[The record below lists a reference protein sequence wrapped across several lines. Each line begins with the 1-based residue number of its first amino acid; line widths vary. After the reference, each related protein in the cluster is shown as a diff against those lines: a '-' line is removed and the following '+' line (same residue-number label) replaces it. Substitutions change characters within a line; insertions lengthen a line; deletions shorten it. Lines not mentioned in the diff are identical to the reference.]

1 MIITNKKQQGRDLM
15 NNYKDYERPSVAAD
29 IVTFGIDSER
39 AVNKR
44 ELDSKMLKILLIKRG
59 EEPFKGQYSLPGG
72 FLRPTETIEEAALR
86 ELKEETG
93 IKTATLIP
101 LKTYSAPNRDP
112 RGWIISCAFAAL
124 IPTIETYT
132 DAESD
137 AESSFWVSIEMG
149 TDEINIANGEI
160 IITIENEK
168 AYCDKLAFDHAQIIY
183 DAYLKLKD
191 EVVNHDIIFDLLP
204 EYFTIADLKI
214 PYEMITGKK
223 EAAANFRRK
232 ISKKIEETDMFDNGG
247 AMHRPSKLYK
257 RSSEQ
262 E

>member
-1 MIITNKKQQGRDLM
+1 M
-15 NNYKDYERPSVAAD
+15 NNYKEYERPSVAAD

-39 AVNKR
+39 PENKR

-72 FLRPTETIEEAALR
+72 FLRPTEIIEEAALR
-86 ELKEETG
+86 ELNEETG
-93 IKTATLIP
+93 INTATLIP
-101 LKTYSAPNRDP
+101 LKTYSAPDRDP

-124 IPTIETYT
+124 IRTIDTNT
-132 DAESD
+132 AEISD
-137 AESSFWVSIEMG
+137 AESAFWVTVEMKNNVIL
-149 TDEINIANGEI
+149 INDGDIVIKISDG
-160 IITIENEK
+160 K
-168 AYCDKLAFDHAQIIY
+168 AVSDGLAFDHAQIIY
-183 DAYLKLKD
+183 DAFLKLRD
-191 EVVNHDIIFDLLP
+191 EVINHDIIFDLLP
-204 EYFTIADLKI
+204 EYFTIADLQI

-232 ISKKIEETDMFDNGG
+232 MSKKIEETDMFDNGG

-262 E
+262 V

>member
-1 MIITNKKQQGRDLM
+1 M
-15 NNYKDYERPSVAAD
+15 NNYKNYERPSVAAD
-29 IVTFGIDSER
+29 IVTLGIDSER
-39 AVNKR
+39 SENKR

-93 IKTATLIP
+93 INTATLIP
-101 LKTYSAPNRDP
+101 LKTYSAPDRDP

-124 IPTIETYT
+124 IRTIDTNT
-132 DAESD
+132 AEISD
-137 AESSFWVSIEMG
+137 AESSCWLTIEMKNKVILIDDG
-149 TDEINIANGEI
+149 DIVIKIKDG
-160 IITIENEK
+160 K
-168 AYCDKLAFDHAQIIY
+168 AISEELAFDHAQIIY
-183 DAYLKLKD
+183 DAYLKLRD
-191 EVVNHDIIFDLLP
+191 EVINHDIIFDLLP